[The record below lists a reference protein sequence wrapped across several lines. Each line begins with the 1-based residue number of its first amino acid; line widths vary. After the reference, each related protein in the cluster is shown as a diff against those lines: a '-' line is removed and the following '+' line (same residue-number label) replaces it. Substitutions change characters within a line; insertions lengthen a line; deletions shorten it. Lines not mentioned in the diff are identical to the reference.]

1 MDAPRIKDFVD
12 IDFAGLQ
19 PNGPEDVRFNAKSI
33 AWSQCQSRP
42 LSVSLSALR
51 CGNIM
56 RARSMSWLRLRP
68 HRKVPTNHPNA
79 KILRLIHTR
88 EVGRLTS
95 CLSSDSIGVMDPP
108 PAWTMGG
115 GLGGA
120 LAGSCA
126 SLARN
131 RSVSARFGLT
141 ASILCVKSRHMVTPT
156 DEPAGWRHPPAS
168 DRAVDAADHA
178 LRRRI
183 SP

>member
-1 MDAPRIKDFVD
+1 M
-12 IDFAGLQ
+12 
-19 PNGPEDVRFNAKSI
+19 
-33 AWSQCQSRP
+33 SR
-42 LSVSLSALR
+42 
-51 CGNIM
+51 
-56 RARSMSWLRLRP
+56 LRLRP

-156 DEPAGWRHPPAS
+156 DEPAGWRIRQQLIEHLTRGSCATTPNFAVKRRPPQSALTRSTDGGS
-168 DRAVDAADHA
+168 DRVEHGCNSPP
-178 LRRRI
+178 RPRWIGPPSQERI
-183 SP
+183 KILPCVIGLKFLVF